1 MTAMSHNTN
10 RILQILLNS
19 RIILLIACM
28 LIIIGYLLMSGDGT
42 TEQAFN
48 PDVFSTRRIV
58 VAPMLCLAGY
68 LLVVVG
74 ILRRFSDENRLC

>member
-1 MTAMSHNTN
+1 MTAMYPNTN
-10 RILQILLNS
+10 CILQILLNS

-58 VAPMLCLAGY
+58 VAPMLCLVGY
-68 LLVVVG
+68 LLVVIG
-74 ILRRFSDENRLC
+74 ILRRK

>member
-28 LIIIGYLLMSGDGT
+28 LIIIGYWLMSGDGT

-74 ILRRFSDENRLC
+74 ILRRK

>member
-19 RIILLIACM
+19 RTILLIACM

-74 ILRRFSDENRLC
+74 ILRRK

>member
-48 PDVFSTRRIV
+48 SDVFSTRRIV

-74 ILRRFSDENRLC
+74 ILRRK

>member
-10 RILQILLNS
+10 RILHILLNS

-74 ILRRFSDENRLC
+74 ILRRK